1 MILALTAVGSVVT
14 ALLELTLWP
23 YLVIGGAHPHLVLVY
38 VVVVAVVLGLDA
50 GLASAFVG
58 GLSLDLIAG
67 RPIGS
72 SAFALLIAAGLAVA
86 IGHGL
91 SQFRYIAPI
100 VAVFVL
106 SFVYS
111 VVVAILSNALSSTLS
126 GPISLHDP
134 VRTLLPGVMYD
145 TVIAAIVGPLAVS
158 LRVRHLEQ
166 ERVDW

>member
-1 MILALTAVGSVVT
+1 MILTLAAVGSVVA

-50 GLASAFVG
+50 GLATAFVG
-58 GLSLDLIAG
+58 GISLDLIAG
-67 RPIGS
+67 RPLGS

-86 IGHGL
+86 IAHGL
-91 SQFRYIAPI
+91 SQLRYLVPI
-100 VAVFVL
+100 VAVFAL

-111 VVVAILSNALSSTLS
+111 VMVAILYSALA
-126 GPISLHDP
+126 GPISLQDP
-134 VRTLLPGVMYD
+134 LRALLPGAIYD
-145 TVIAAIVGPLAVS
+145 AVLAAIVGPLAVS
-158 LRVRHLEQ
+158 LRMRHLEQ

>member
-1 MILALTAVGSVVT
+1 MILTLTAVGSVVA
-14 ALLELTLWP
+14 ALLELTLLP
-23 YLVIGGAHPHLVLVY
+23 YVVVGGAHPHLVLVY
-38 VVVVAVVLGLDA
+38 VVVVAVVLGLEA

-67 RPIGS
+67 RPLGS
-72 SAFALLIAAGLAVA
+72 SAFALLIVAGLAVA
-86 IGHGL
+86 IGRGL
-91 SQFRYIAPI
+91 AQVRYLAPI

-111 VVVAILSNALSSTLS
+111 VMIAMLYIALAGRLSLQD
-126 GPISLHDP
+126 PIR
-134 VRTLLPGVMYD
+134 VLLPGAIYD

-158 LRVRHLEQ
+158 LRVRYLEQ

>member
-1 MILALTAVGSVVT
+1 MILTLSAVGSVVA

-23 YLVIGGAHPHLVLVY
+23 YLAVGEAHPHLVLVY

-67 RPIGS
+67 RPLGS

-86 IGHGL
+86 IGRGL
-91 SQFRYIAPI
+91 GQFRYIAPI

-106 SFVYS
+106 SFLYS
-111 VVVAILSNALSSTLS
+111 VMIAILLKALA
-126 GPISLHDP
+126 GPIALGDP
-134 VRTLLPGVMYD
+134 VRTLLPGVLYD

-158 LRVRHLEQ
+158 FRVRHLEQ

>member
-1 MILALTAVGSVVT
+1 MILTLTAVGAVVA
-14 ALLELTLWP
+14 ALIELSLWP

-50 GLASAFVG
+50 GLTSAFVG

-67 RPIGS
+67 RPLGS
-72 SAFALLIAAGLAVA
+72 SAFALLVAAGLAVA

-91 SQFRYIAPI
+91 TQFRYLAPI
-100 VAVFVL
+100 IAVFVL

-111 VVVAILSNALSSTLS
+111 MIVAALYSALA

-134 VRTLLPGVMYD
+134 IGELLPGVVYD
-145 TVIAAIVGPLAVS
+145 AVIAAIVGPLAVS
-158 LRVRHLEQ
+158 FRVRHLEQ